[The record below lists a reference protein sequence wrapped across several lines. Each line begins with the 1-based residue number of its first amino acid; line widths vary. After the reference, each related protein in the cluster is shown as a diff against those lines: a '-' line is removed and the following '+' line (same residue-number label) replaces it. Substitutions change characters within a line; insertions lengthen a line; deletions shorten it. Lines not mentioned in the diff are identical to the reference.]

1 MQDCPTGGESEG
13 TVLIIDC
20 VEFHSARRKRKG
32 PGGLA
37 AGLTCKKEKEGDE
50 ERVGLIKKGG
60 GLSRILSTNLR
71 GQSRTGKRV
80 YGLNAGEGN
89 TMLAI

>member
-1 MQDCPTGGESEG
+1 MQDCPTGGESEA

-60 GLSRILSTNLR
+60 YQGSCQQIREDSRER
-71 GQSRTGKRV
+71 GSGC
-80 YGLNAGEGN
+80 
-89 TMLAI
+89 MD